1 MKKNKVVAVGHGIG
15 FIKLFMG
22 CRSDKEQ
29 GSDDEEEEQVVA
41 AAMTSPLLSYI
52 REE

>member
-1 MKKNKVVAVGHGIG
+1 M
-15 FIKLFMG
+15 